1 MNIIKKSINFK
12 KYIFNKTTTQY
23 KQLSTTTLHNI
34 NNNTHDEYQYLNL
47 IDNIIQNGDT
57 KIGRNGETI
66 SLFGVQM
73 RYSLKDNTLPLL
85 TTKKVAWKAC
95 LHELFWFIHGHTNN
109 NYLKQ
114 NNVKIWN
121 DNSTRAFLDSRGL
134 YNYNEDELGPIYG
147 FQWRNFN
154 GFYISEKNR
163 PNNHDSNY
171 IKNGVDQL
179 NFIINSLNNKTTE
192 GRYSRRLIVSA
203 WNPCQIDLM
212 ALPPCHVLFQLYVNS
227 KDELSCSLYQ
237 RSGDVGL
244 GIPFNIASYSFL
256 THIIAHHCGL
266 KTGDFIH
273 NIGDAHIYKEHVDSL
288 KTQLKREP
296 YLFPKIN
303 ILNKYD
309 NIDDYN
315 FNDISIDNY
324 KYYPSIKMKMIA

>member
-1 MNIIKKSINFK
+1 MNIIKNCL
-12 KYIFNKTTTQY
+12 FNKKLFNTTTSQY

-34 NNNTHDEYQYLNL
+34 NNKTHDEYQYLNL

-109 NYLKQ
+109 NYLKH

-121 DNSTRAFLDSRGL
+121 DNSTRTFLDSRGL

-154 GFYISEKNR
+154 GFYISEQNR
-163 PNNHDSNY
+163 PNNHDTNY

-179 NFIINSLNNKTTE
+179 TFIINSLNNKTTE

-203 WNPCQIDLM
+203 WNPCQLDQM
-212 ALPPCHVLFQLYVNS
+212 ALPPCHVLFQFHVINTNKLV
-227 KDELSCSLYQ
+227 CTMYQ
-237 RSGDVGL
+237 RSVDEICGS
-244 GIPFNIASYSFL
+244 PFNIASYSFL
-256 THIIAHHCGL
+256 THLIAKHCDL
-266 KTGDFIH
+266 EAHEFIYYMG
-273 NIGDAHIYKEHVDSL
+273 NCHIYETHIKDAQEQITRKPYEFPTL
-288 KTQLKREP
+288 EIINKRE
-296 YLFPKIN
+296 
-303 ILNKYD
+303 
-309 NIDDYN
+309 NIDDYEVSD
-315 FNDISIDNY
+315 FKLHNY
-324 KYYPSIKMKMIA
+324 EHHPAIKVEMVV